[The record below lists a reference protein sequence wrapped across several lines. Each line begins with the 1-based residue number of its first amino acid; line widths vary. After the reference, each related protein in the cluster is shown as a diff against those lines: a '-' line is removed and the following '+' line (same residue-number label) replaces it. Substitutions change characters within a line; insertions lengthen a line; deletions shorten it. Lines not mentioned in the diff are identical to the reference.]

1 MICVKSTSIHDCDL
15 KRKIFFINEKKT
27 KSLVLQLS
35 SFEVAELTWENG
47 QLSMHELGGSV
58 SSDPSK
64 PLWARASGTLE
75 SIVHQATCHNPNP
88 HMVANGRI
96 STINIE
102 PVTLSSGKKRTENS
116 CDDEVQIVLQ
126 STKKRSRSQSQSE
139 CTLTQRHNTNVDDL
153 QVEHSRCASA
163 SAAYFHDATTTT
175 WTSSTSPNC
184 SLNTKTMEDDVACA
198 TGPVTRDDQ
207 KQAKSQTEAGQSQ
220 NSTRRSR
227 VAAVHNQSER
237 RRRDRINQKIRAL
250 QKLVPNSSK
259 TDKASMLEEVVEYLK
274 RLQAQIHDMMSIN
287 NRTTTMAMQPQMMMP
302 MALQQQQQHQLQMSL
317 LAASM
322 GMGLGMGVNPAVAC
336 ATPSNAQIPT
346 QPPFL
351 MHPMMQ
357 AHPLSASS
365 DHHHIPN
372 AMPVEPYYSFLAQS
386 MNMDLYNK
394 MGAVYRQQLYHHE
407 NMAAQGNSNAATS
420 TSQANHARRND

>member
-1 MICVKSTSIHDCDL
+1 
-15 KRKIFFINEKKT
+15 
-27 KSLVLQLS
+27 
-35 SFEVAELTWENG
+35 
-47 QLSMHELGGSV
+47 
-58 SSDPSK
+58 
-64 PLWARASGTLE
+64 
-75 SIVHQATCHNPNP
+75 
-88 HMVANGRI
+88 
-96 STINIE
+96 
-102 PVTLSSGKKRTENS
+102 
-116 CDDEVQIVLQ
+116 
-126 STKKRSRSQSQSE
+126 
-139 CTLTQRHNTNVDDL
+139 
-153 QVEHSRCASA
+153 
-163 SAAYFHDATTTT
+163 
-175 WTSSTSPNC
+175 
-184 SLNTKTMEDDVACA
+184 MEDDVACA
-198 TGPVTRDDQ
+198 SGPVTRDDQ

-302 MALQQQQQHQLQMSL
+302 LALQQQQQQQHQLQMSL

-336 ATPSNAQIPT
+336 ATPSNAQIPP

-407 NMAAQGNSNAATS
+407 NMAAQGNSKLLVPPKQTMHDAMIDTICTYQSNNV
-420 TSQANHARRND
+420 QPHD

>member
-1 MICVKSTSIHDCDL
+1 M
-15 KRKIFFINEKKT
+15 
-27 KSLVLQLS
+27 S
-35 SFEVAELTWENG
+35 SYEVAELTWENG

-88 HMVANGRI
+88 NMVANGRI
-96 STINIE
+96 STIN

-116 CDDEVQIVLQ
+116 CDNEVQIVLEP
-126 STKKRSRSQSQSE
+126 TKKRSRLQSQSE
-139 CTLTQRHNTNVDDL
+139 CTLTQRHNTMTANVDDL

-163 SAAYFHDATTTT
+163 TYLHDAKTTTTTT

-184 SLNTKTMEDDVACA
+184 SLNTKTREDDVACA

-302 MALQQQQQHQLQMSL
+302 LALQQQQQQQHQLQMSL

-336 ATPSNAQIPT
+336 ATPSNAQIPP

-386 MNMDLYNK
+386 MNVDLYNK

-407 NMAAQGNSNAATS
+407 NMAAQGNSNATS

>member
-1 MICVKSTSIHDCDL
+1 
-15 KRKIFFINEKKT
+15 
-27 KSLVLQLS
+27 
-35 SFEVAELTWENG
+35 
-47 QLSMHELGGSV
+47 
-58 SSDPSK
+58 
-64 PLWARASGTLE
+64 
-75 SIVHQATCHNPNP
+75 
-88 HMVANGRI
+88 MVANDRI
-96 STINIE
+96 STTNVE

-116 CDDEVQIVLQ
+116 CDDEVQIVQ
-126 STKKRSRSQSQSE
+126 ESTKKRSRPRSQSE
-139 CTLTQRHNTNVDDL
+139 CTPTQRHCSTNTINVDDL
-153 QVEHSRCASA
+153 HVEHSRCASA
-163 SAAYFHDATTTT
+163 TYFHDAKTTTTTT

-184 SLNTKTMEDDVACA
+184 SLNTKTMEDDIACA
-198 TGPVTRDDQ
+198 SGPATQDNR
-207 KQAKSQTEAGQSQ
+207 KQAKSQTEAGQSH
-220 NSTRRSR
+220 NLTRRSR

-287 NRTTTMAMQPQMMMP
+287 NRTTTMAIQPQMMMP
-302 MALQQQQQHQLQMSL
+302 MALQQQQQHQIQISL

-322 GMGLGMGVNPAVAC
+322 GMGLEMGVNPAVSC
-336 ATPSNAQIPT
+336 AAPSNAQIPP

-372 AMPVEPYYSFLAQS
+372 AMQVEPYYSFLAQS

-394 MGAVYRQQLYHHE
+394 IGAVYRQQLYQHE
-407 NMAAQGNSNAATS
+407 NMAAQANSNATS
-420 TSQANHARRND
+420 TSQANHVRRRD